1 MAFTRFSYDVD
12 RTKKQLQQSTDPGR
26 FIMNVP
32 GPGESVTFMDDP
44 HFRLTKWGGNLRTN
58 TVNLESDL
66 RGLTRN
72 LNRDH
77 IDKNNYEKRSVV
89 SSAIHHKVCDKSYT
103 DQSRAS
109 HPAWQYRDLEQVNWY
124 ILPKDPQE
132 HVCMTFQNN
141 LTTRTLEKD
150 YYERKQPCINQN
162 PLELLKPKKNTMQ
175 N

>member
-26 FIMNVP
+26 FIINVP

-44 HFRLTKWGGNLRTN
+44 HYRLTKWGGNIRTN

-77 IDKNNYEKRSVV
+77 LDQNNYEKRSVIT
-89 SSAIHHKVCDKSYT
+89 SATHHKICDKSYT

-109 HPAWQYRDLEQVNWY
+109 HPAGTGSCVAACCAAGDQSTAKTATTADEQAKSSG
-124 ILPKDPQE
+124 KDEIP
-132 HVCMTFQNN
+132 
-141 LTTRTLEKD
+141 
-150 YYERKQPCINQN
+150 
-162 PLELLKPKKNTMQ
+162 
-175 N
+175 